1 MQEWCVAQ
9 EETHPLEGRV
19 DLDNVKGAQTAGLG
33 NALGQE
39 VCLAVAEAAA
49 HGGSGRR
56 CNDCVWRRGCVL
68 EKTRRLQ
75 RMHTHGARLPGADQ
89 GRRRQCRS

>member
-9 EETHPLEGRV
+9 EETHPLEGWV

-68 EKTRRLQ
+68 EKKALAEDAHTRSAPSR
-75 RMHTHGARLPGADQ
+75 
-89 GRRRQCRS
+89 C